1 MTRKIFSPCRLGD
14 IELDNR
20 IVMAPMTRSRAGAQ
34 DEPLPMTVDYYA
46 QRASAGLIITEGVY
60 PAFEGKGYTR
70 TPGLINDV
78 QAQAWQNV
86 VSAVHNRG
94 GKIVMQIMH
103 CGRIVSHLN
112 RAQEARVLAPSAVRA
127 AGDIF
132 TEQGMAPLEMPE
144 EMSSEDIQETIAA
157 FAATAQ
163 RARDIG
169 FDGVELHATSGYLP
183 AQFLSTGTNQ
193 RQDDYGGSLENRA
206 RFVIELLQAMAA
218 EIGAGRVGMR
228 ISPGNRF
235 NDLHDD
241 DPVAT
246 YEYLLQASNPIGLAY
261 LHVIRMADGI
271 DNVALAK
278 NNFTGPIIANESYD
292 LAEAEAALAAE
303 DCAAVSFGRAFISNP
318 DLVER
323 FQTGAPLAPIN
334 FKTLYTPGAEGYSD
348 YPTHTAG

>member
-1 MTRKIFSPCRLGD
+1 MRKIFSPCQLGD
-14 IELDNR
+14 IDLANR

-34 DEPLPMTVDYYA
+34 DEPLAMTVDYYA
-46 QRASAGLIITEGVY
+46 QRARAGLIITEGVY
-60 PAFEGKGYTR
+60 PAFEGKGYAR

-78 QAQAWQNV
+78 QARAWQNV
-86 VSAVHNRG
+86 VSAVHDHG

-112 RAQEARVLAPSAVRA
+112 RTRPARVLAPSALRA

-132 TEQGMAPLEMPE
+132 TEQGMAPFETPE
-144 EMSSEDIQETIAA
+144 EMSLDDIRATIAA

-193 RQDDYGGSLENRA
+193 RQDEYGGSLAHRA
-206 RFVIELLQAMAA
+206 RFVIELLQVMA
-218 EIGAGRVGMR
+218 EKVGAGRVGMR
-228 ISPGNRF
+228 ISPGNTF

-246 YEYLLQASNPIGLAY
+246 YTYLLDAIGPMRLAY
-261 LHVIRMADGI
+261 LHVIRMNNGI
-271 DNVALAK
+271 DAIALAK
-278 NNFTGPIIANESYD
+278 NNFTGPILANESYD

-303 DCAAVSFGRAFISNP
+303 DCSAVSFGRAFISNP
-318 DLVER
+318 DLVDR
-323 FQTGAPLAPIN
+323 FESGAPLAPIN
-334 FKTLYTPGAEGYSD
+334 FKTLYTPGPEGYSD
-348 YPTHTAG
+348 YPAHAEG